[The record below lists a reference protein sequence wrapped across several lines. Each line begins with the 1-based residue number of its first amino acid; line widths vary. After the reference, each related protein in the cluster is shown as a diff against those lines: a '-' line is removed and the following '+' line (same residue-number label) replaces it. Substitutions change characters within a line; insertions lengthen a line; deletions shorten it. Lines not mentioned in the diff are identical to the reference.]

1 MLVVLREA
9 DLLGQV
15 ADLAVDP
22 RPDEPLLREL
32 LEQLLVLALAA
43 PDDRCEDLEPRPLRE
58 LEDLVDDLLRRL
70 ASDRPSALRAVG
82 VADPRVQHPEVVVDL
97 GDRPDRRTGILR
109 RRLLVDRDRRREPL
123 DEVDVRLLHLPEE
136 LARVR
141 RERLD
146 VPPLALRVDRVERER
161 GLPGPGQAGEH
172 DERVPGELER
182 DVPQV
187 VLPGAVNHKR
197 VGSHPGHRTEASDMG
212 SRLPTRDRRAGR
224 VRSMGGPEPAV
235 DRVPFR
241 DALRFWVKLGFVNFG
256 GPTGQ
261 IALMHT
267 ELVERRRWLGE
278 SSFLHALNFAM
289 LLPGPEAH
297 QLAIYAGWL
306 LNGTAGAL
314 VAGIFFLLPAF
325 FLMVALSWIYAV
337 HGDVG
342 WVSGVFDGLA
352 WAVVGIVA
360 AALLRIGRGRSTT
373 RSRCSS
379 PRWRSSRCWCSAFR
393 SRSSC
398 WGRASSVGSRAEPS
412 DPVPTS
418 STGRPCPSGSTRP
431 WRGPRGR
438 SSSGSPCWL
447 IPLAL
452 VVLAAGTDSVLAE
465 EAVFFS
471 VMALVTFGGAYAVLA
486 YVNQAAVL
494 RFGWLTSSEMAV
506 GLSLAETTPG
516 PLILVVVFVGFVAA
530 FRDPGSLP
538 AAAAGLAGAIV
549 TAWATFVPSFLFI
562 FLGAPSVERLRG
574 NTRLAGALGA
584 ITAAV
589 VGVIANLALV
599 FATSVLFDEVDVA
612 TPFGHDVPVPVL
624 DSVDPLAAAVAV
636 ASFVA
641 IRRFRVN
648 VVWVVLAAGLVG
660 LLRAVLG

>member
-1 MLVVLREA
+1 
-9 DLLGQV
+9 
-15 ADLAVDP
+15 
-22 RPDEPLLREL
+22 
-32 LEQLLVLALAA
+32 
-43 PDDRCEDLEPRPLRE
+43 
-58 LEDLVDDLLRRL
+58 
-70 ASDRPSALRAVG
+70 
-82 VADPRVQHPEVVVDL
+82 
-97 GDRPDRRTGILR
+97 
-109 RRLLVDRDRRREPL
+109 
-123 DEVDVRLLHLPEE
+123 
-136 LARVR
+136 
-141 RERLD
+141 
-146 VPPLALRVDRVERER
+146 
-161 GLPGPGQAGEH
+161 
-172 DERVPGELER
+172 
-182 DVPQV
+182 
-187 VLPGAVNHKR
+187 
-197 VGSHPGHRTEASDMG
+197 MG
-212 SRLPTRDRRAGR
+212 S
-224 VRSMGGPEPAV
+224 PEPEL

-278 SSFLHALNFAM
+278 SRFLHALNFAM

-306 LNGTAGAL
+306 LNGTAGAM

-360 AALLRIGRGRSTT
+360 AALLRIA
-373 RSRCSS
+373 SRTL
-379 PRWRSSRCWCSAFR
+379 RHALQVLLAAVAFLALFVFGVPFPLVVLGAGLVG
-393 SRSSC
+393 
-398 WGRASSVGSRAEPS
+398 WVAGRALRPGPDEL
-412 DPVPTS
+412 DPPLPERVKPTLAR
-418 STGRPCPSGSTRP
+418 TGRALAVGLAV
-431 WRGPRGR
+431 
-438 SSSGSPCWL
+438 WL

-452 VVLAAGTDSVLAE
+452 VVLVAGTDSVLAE

-471 VMALVTFGGAYAVLA
+471 VMALVTFGGAYAVLS

-530 FRDPGSLP
+530 FRDPGSLAP
-538 AAAAGLAGAIV
+538 AAAGMAGAIV

-562 FLGAPSVERLRG
+562 FVGAPSVERLRG
-574 NTRLAGALGA
+574 NERLAGALGA

-599 FATSVLFDEVDVA
+599 FATSVLFDQVDVA
-612 TPFGHDVPVPVL
+612 TPFGHEVPVPVL
-624 DSVDPLAAAVAV
+624 GSVDPLAVTVAV

-641 IRRFRVN
+641 IRRFRLN
-648 VVWVVLAAGLVG
+648 VVWVVLGAGVAGLI
-660 LLRAVLG
+660 RAVLG